1 MPDIFRWVI
10 PFAMAAVVIVLGMG
24 LINMMKGGS
33 SNTSQMLMRWRVVL
47 QFIAVAIMMLVLF
60 IKSRT

>member
-10 PFAMAAVVIVLGMG
+10 PLAMGAVVIVLGMG
-24 LINMMKGGS
+24 LVNMMKGGS
-33 SNTSQMLMRWRVVL
+33 ANTSQMLMRWRVVL
-47 QFIAVAIMMLVLF
+47 QFIAVAIMMLVLY